1 MLDRLRYSLRAAL
14 RRGRVD
20 QELSDELAFHV
31 ERETDRLV
39 AAGVSPSDARRR
51 AIVAIGGVET
61 VKEAHRDGRGTRW
74 IHETLGDARYALRGL
89 RRNRALAAA
98 AIGTFALAIGATTA
112 IYTAVDAVL
121 VRPLPFAAP
130 ERLVAIGE
138 NNPDFKWH
146 MQDAAPAN
154 LFDWRARV
162 AAFQDVMGYNAYP
175 ESATLLRDG
184 VPALMSV
191 HSVTGNFFSVLGVP
205 AQFGRTFRLDETWSS
220 GANVVMISDHLW
232 RERFGADRA
241 IIGTTAMLDGKP
253 CTIVGIAPPGFRF
266 PEPGTDIWRP
276 FGWRRENFGQIQFR
290 RAHWVRAVARL
301 APAATIAQASAQLT
315 AVAQQ
320 LKHEY
325 PATNRVMD
333 AELAPLHRFLIGD
346 SRLPLLVVLGSV
358 ALLLLVACANV
369 GNLLLARAAARERE
383 IALRVAIGASG
394 SRLVRQSLVDSLVLA
409 CLGGAA
415 GLALG
420 WWATRTLGALMPA
433 RMLPVHELTMRW
445 SIVWL
450 VVVVTTLSGVA
461 FGVVPAAWA
470 SRRDPSDAL
479 KAGGR
484 GAEGGARANR
494 WGRRLAVAEVAVAL
508 VLSVAAGLLVRS
520 YSMLTRVDNG
530 FDGHGVTT
538 MTLSLPS
545 ARYDSSAKIIA
556 FYDALLA
563 QVRAL
568 PGVADAA
575 LTTQLPLNGPG
586 WSSGFSLEGASAGHY
601 SQTIVHRQLTPDYF
615 RTMRVR
621 LLRGRWFTNT
631 DRGAPPV
638 AVINDAL
645 ARAVFGGQA
654 PIGQQITFDVAPN
667 AQSVWRTIVGVVGG
681 ERQLS
686 PAAPVQ
692 PEVFEP
698 LAQALSRGFTL
709 VVRSS
714 VDVGPALRGVVS
726 SLDPRLAIVEL
737 RTMREIEDRSMA
749 RDRFVM
755 ALVSLFGIVAL
766 VLAIVGVYG
775 VVAQIARGR
784 RREMGIRIALG
795 ASGSSVRWLVVRH
808 GLTLGATGAAIG
820 VVAALAATR
829 SLAKLLFGVAPT
841 DALTFVAVVIALLAA
856 AGLASWIPGARL
868 ARVDPASTLR
878 ED

>member
-31 ERETDRLV
+31 ERETDRLI
-39 AAGVSPSDARRR
+39 AAGTSPDEARRR

-61 VKEAHRDGRGTRW
+61 VMEAHRDGRGTRW
-74 IHETLGDARYALRGL
+74 IHQTFGDARYALRGL

-98 AIGTFALAIGATTA
+98 VIGTFALGIGATTA

-121 VRPLPFAAP
+121 LRPLPFAAP
-130 ERLVAIGE
+130 DRLVEIGE
-138 NNPDFKWH
+138 NNPEFQWH

-154 LFDWRARV
+154 LFDWRERV
-162 AAFQDVMGYNAYP
+162 TAFQDVMGYSYP

-184 VPALMSV
+184 VPALVSQR
-191 HSVTGNFFSVLGVP
+191 SVTGNFFSVLGVP
-205 AQFGRTFRLDETWSS
+205 AQLGRTFRFDETWSS
-220 GANVVMISDHLW
+220 GADVVMISDRMW
-232 RERFGADRA
+232 RDRFGADRG
-241 IIGTTAMLDGKP
+241 IIGATAMLDGKP
-253 CTIVGIAPPGFRF
+253 RTIVGVAPPGFRF
-266 PEPGTDIWRP
+266 PEPGTDVWRP
-276 FGWRRENFGQIQFR
+276 MGWKHENFSQVQFR
-290 RAHWVRAVARL
+290 RAHYVRAIARL
-301 APAATIAQASAQLT
+301 KPGATVQQASAQLT

-320 LKHEY
+320 LNREY
-325 PATNRVMD
+325 PETNRVMD
-333 AELAPLHRFLIGD
+333 AELEPLHRFLVGD
-346 SRLPLLVVLGSV
+346 SRLPLLVLLGSV

-369 GNLLLARAAARERE
+369 GNLLLVRAAARERE

-394 SRLVRQSLVDSLVLA
+394 ERLVRQSLVDSLVLA
-409 CLGGAA
+409 CLGGAV

-433 RMLPVHELTMRW
+433 GMLPVHELTMRW

-450 VVVVTTLSGVA
+450 VVIVTTLSGVA

-494 WGRRLAVAEVAVAL
+494 WGRRLAVVEVAVAL
-508 VLSVAAGLLVRS
+508 VLSVAAGLLARS
-520 YSMLTRVDNG
+520 YSLLERVDPG
-530 FDGHGVTT
+530 FDSHGVTT
-538 MTLSLPS
+538 MTLNLPA
-545 ARYDSSAKIIA
+545 ARYDSVAKILG
-556 FYDALLA
+556 FYEALLE
-563 QVRAL
+563 RARSL
-568 PGVADAA
+568 PGASDAA

-586 WSSGFSLEGASAGHY
+586 WSSSFSVQGPSAGHY
-601 SQTIVHRQLTPDYF
+601 AVSIVHRQVTANYF
-615 RTMRVR
+615 RTMRVP
-621 LLRGRWFTNT
+621 LVRGRRFTES
-631 DRGAPPV
+631 DRGSPPV
-638 AVINDAL
+638 AIINDAF
-645 ARAVFGGQA
+645 ARALFAGQD
-654 PIGQQITFDVAPN
+654 PIGQQITFDYVPT

-681 ERQLS
+681 ERQLT

-698 LAQALSRGFTL
+698 LAQSLSRGFTL
-709 VVRSS
+709 VVRASA
-714 VDVGPALRGVVS
+714 DVSPALRGVVAA
-726 SLDPRLAIVEL
+726 LDPRLAVVGL
-737 RTMREIEDRSMA
+737 RSMRSIEERSMA

-755 ALVSLFGIVAL
+755 ALVSLFGVVAL

-795 ASGSSVRWLVVRH
+795 ASGSSVRWLIVRH
-808 GLTLGATGAAIG
+808 GLGLAAAGAAIG
-820 VVAALAATR
+820 AVAALVATR
-829 SLAKLLFGVAPT
+829 ALSKMLFGVAPT
-841 DALTFVAVVIALLAA
+841 DAATFAAAIVALLAA

-868 ARVDPASTLR
+868 ARFDPASTLH